1 MDYKKRD
8 VVEHVVYVVYLKN
21 NRLQTTDSMAD
32 VSSGIDAE
40 RSGDGCWCWL
50 YFPDFCVW
58 CPGVEARRSV
68 SAFGLAGADSRCRWT
83 QSMAESQ
90 VIGDDGSTSLISAC
104 GVPA

>member
-1 MDYKKRD
+1 MFLMDYKKID

-50 YFPDFCVW
+50 YFSVLCVW
-58 CPGVEARRSV
+58 ASRRRT
-68 SAFGLAGADSRCRWT
+68 SALCVGIWAGRC
-83 QSMAESQ
+83 
-90 VIGDDGSTSLISAC
+90 
-104 GVPA
+104 

>member
-1 MDYKKRD
+1 MFLMDYKKID

-50 YFPDFCVW
+50 YFSVLCVW
-58 CPGVEARRSV
+58 RPGVEPRRSV

-83 QSMAESQ
+83 
-90 VIGDDGSTSLISAC
+90 
-104 GVPA
+104 

>member
-1 MDYKKRD
+1 MDYKKID

-83 QSMAESQ
+83 
-90 VIGDDGSTSLISAC
+90 
-104 GVPA
+104 

>member
-1 MDYKKRD
+1 MFLMDYKKID

-21 NRLQTTDSMAD
+21 NRLQTTDSMDD

-50 YFPDFCVW
+50 YFSVLCVW
-58 CPGVEARRSV
+58 RPGVEPRCPV

-83 QSMAESQ
+83 
-90 VIGDDGSTSLISAC
+90 
-104 GVPA
+104 